1 MRKAV
6 MRRALRTLNV
16 LCVLGGGVLV
26 SSCGYALA
34 GRGSA
39 LPSSVRTI
47 GIPMFT
53 NRTSVFN
60 LETTLTTKV
69 RAEFIGRGKYVIVPT
84 ASGVDSVLTGEVTS
98 VSIVPSAFNAQQLA
112 SRYAITMSARVE
124 LRNTKD
130 DLVLWENPALVF
142 RQEFDATGNQSAQ
155 GAIDPTTFFGQDTNA
170 LDRLSG
176 EFARSIVS
184 AILEAF

>member
-1 MRKAV
+1 MRKT
-6 MRRALRTLNV
+6 LRTLGV
-16 LCVLGGGVLV
+16 VCVLSGGACVLAG
-26 SSCGYALA
+26 CGYTLA

-39 LPSSVRTI
+39 LPASIRVV

-53 NRTSVFN
+53 NRTTVFN
-60 LETTLTTKV
+60 LETTLTNKV
-69 RAEFIGRGKYVIVPT
+69 RAEFIGRGKYEIVPT
-84 ASGVDSVLTGEVTS
+84 STRVDGLLIGEVTS
-98 VSIVPSAFNAQQLA
+98 VSIVPSAFNSAQLA
-112 SRYAITMSARVE
+112 SRYAITMTARVE
-124 LRNTKD
+124 LKD
-130 DLVLWENPALVF
+130 THDDMVLWENPSLVF
-142 RQEFDATGNQSAQ
+142 RQEFDATGNQSTA